1 LGASLW
7 SQLLWRQRQ
16 KDQVQ
21 GQLWQKHETLSEKL
35 RTKKARGMAQVVE
48 PHLQCEILSSDP
60 STEKK
65 KSEVRE
71 GSKAK
76 GESLRLQGS

>member
-1 LGASLW
+1 
-7 SQLLWRQRQ
+7 
-16 KDQVQ
+16 
-21 GQLWQKHETLSEKL
+21 
-35 RTKKARGMAQVVE
+35 MAQVVE